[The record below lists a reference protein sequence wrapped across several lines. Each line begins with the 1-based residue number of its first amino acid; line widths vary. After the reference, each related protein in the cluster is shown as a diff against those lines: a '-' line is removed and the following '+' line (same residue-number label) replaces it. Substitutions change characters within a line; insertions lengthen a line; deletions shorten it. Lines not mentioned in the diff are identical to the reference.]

1 MGRHPLGHMTEERC
15 MSLTVIK
22 VEHEESMEAWK
33 MNHHSKC
40 TPNPLCMHRRWEI
53 SVFKILKS
61 PLFLKAKIMTFYYRS
76 KKIKLGLDH
85 TLVCFFSVKSGCSFC
100 KAYAPC
106 WGNEA
111 RSCWHLLSV
120 TMGYLVSHDWF
131 MRSSNTGE
139 GDLLKNFEG

>member
-1 MGRHPLGHMTEERC
+1 MGRHPLGHMTEGRC
-15 MSLTVIK
+15 LSLSLIK
-22 VEHEESMEAWK
+22 VEHEESMLGKWTIILNAPPIPCA
-33 MNHHSKC
+33 C
-40 TPNPLCMHRRWEI
+40 TGGGR
-53 SVFKILKS
+53 SVLKILKS
-61 PLFLKAKIMTFYYRS
+61 PLFLKGKIMIFYYFS

-111 RSCWHLLSV
+111 RSCWYLLSV

-139 GDLLKNFEG
+139 GDLLKNFKG